1 MGLERKMNLKGSCTS
16 EREIN
21 LQERKI
27 SYFSPEGRFQI
38 GFKKCVSSSSRL
50 CLEIQK
56 AQLRDKLLLHFAKVF
71 FFFKL
76 GLLL

>member
-1 MGLERKMNLKGSCTS
+1 MNLKGSCAS

-21 LQERKI
+21 LQERKV

-38 GFKKCVSSSSRL
+38 SFKKCVSSSRL

-56 AQLRDKLLLHFAKVF
+56 AQLRDKLLLHFATSL